1 MGRTTKFIGID
12 RNKECPKQT
21 IKNHWASPVLKGP
34 KADHQRHWDCFCA
47 IGLQADH
54 QSWGKVSPS
63 DLLNP
68 SWWGKVPPHPLPKGR
83 AATLGPEPM
92 TVGSAQSAC

>member
-1 MGRTTKFIGID
+1 MGRTTKFIEID
-12 RNKECPKQT
+12 RHKECPKQT

-68 SWWGKVPPHPLPKGR
+68 SWWAKVPPPP
-83 AATLGPEPM
+83 AQGPRRDP
-92 TVGSAQSAC
+92 GP